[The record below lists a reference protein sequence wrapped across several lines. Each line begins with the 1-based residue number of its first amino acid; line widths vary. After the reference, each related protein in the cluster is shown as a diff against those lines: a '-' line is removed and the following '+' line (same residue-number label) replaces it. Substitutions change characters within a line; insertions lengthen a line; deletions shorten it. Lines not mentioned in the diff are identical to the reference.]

1 MKVKFTLK
9 RVHVILAALLL
20 LNVVAYLTVSSF
32 SKQAKQ
38 EISTEQKISEAESYF
53 HSGVKVLN
61 WSYSMLQ
68 YFRHRGTDNT

>member
-9 RVHVILAALLL
+9 RVHVILAALFL
-20 LNVVAYLTVSSF
+20 LNIVAYLTVSNF

-38 EISTEQKISEAESYF
+38 EISSEQKISEAESYF